1 MLIGLFAHYLGVLGV
16 NCLVIFLFLTSFF
29 VIYYNFITI
38 FFSQQAVSL
47 DIGAW
52 FSSYNID
59 ITWEFQ
65 NTLITSL
72 LAFIVISISFLIH
85 IYSMYYMDNDTS
97 YIKFIMLLS
106 LFTFFMLFLIFSSQ
120 LVTILVGWEA
130 VGICS
135 FLLINFWGVRQEANQ
150 SAIKAV
156 LFNKIG
162 DLGFIFAIL
171 VALQLTLETDLVSMN
186 TLIIYYSKNLLF
198 FKSLNIG
205 QLLGYSLLLA
215 AFGKSAQFF
224 FHLWLT
230 DAMEGPTPV
239 SGLIHSATMVIAG
252 VFLIIQTFPIINT
265 SAELLLIIMFV
276 GTVSTLITSLVA
288 TTSFDIKRIIAN
300 STASHIG
307 LMFMALGLGD
317 LSISLFHLT
326 THAYFKAFGF
336 LLAGY
341 LIHLLG
347 NEQDS
352 RWMAGIFNILPI
364 VSVLEEYWCITM
376 LNLPNSSSYYSKEL
390 FFNSY
395 WAYNQLYLTSFI
407 IYVSFFMCFLSFICS
422 TLYIAY
428 LLSWLGDKVSIKK
441 MQLKHVYE
449 SKWLP
454 LSILL
459 VLALCSQLVGFSLF
473 NLFFNQNAFYIF
485 NNLSLFYFIADWSE
499 FYLLYSSFAI
509 ITISIIID
517 IIEDYNY
524 NWDYKIINLPFFIGA
539 ILVYLTCFY
548 STLTYG
554 FMLLLLYF
562 LIKGYYE
569 LFQYNNNANFTT
581 LIRRV
586 TSFSLDSLFNFS
598 LYNSNIKGLNIFVS
612 IDNFLLETA
621 NHITF
626 YKKVSFYLQKYTF
639 NRFILQIN
647 INLILIV
654 LFLLFI
660 LV

>member
-1 MLIGLFAHYLGVLGV
+1 MSLGK
-16 NCLVIFLFLTSFF
+16 
-29 VIYYNFITI
+29 
-38 FFSQQAVSL
+38 
-47 DIGAW
+47 W
-52 FSSYNID
+52 FSLYNID
-59 ITWEFQ
+59 IIWEFQ

-97 YIKFIMLLS
+97 YHKFIMLLS

-120 LVTILVGWEA
+120 LITILVGWEA

-156 LFNKIG
+156 LYNKIG

-171 VALQLTLETDLVSMN
+171 ISLQILLETDL
-186 TLIIYYSKNLLF
+186 I
-198 FKSLNIG
+198 SLNNIITHYSTTILFIKSFNIS
-205 QLLGYSLLLA
+205 QLLGYALLLA

-252 VFLIIQTFPIINT
+252 VFLIIQTFPIINL
-265 SAELLLIIMFV
+265 SSELLLIIMLV

-307 LMFMALGLGD
+307 LMFMSLGLGD

-336 LLAGY
+336 LMAGY
-341 LIHLLG
+341 LIHLLH
-347 NEQDS
+347 NEQDC
-352 RWMAGIFNILPI
+352 RWMAGIFNILPL
-364 VSVLEEYWCITM
+364 VSILEEYWCITM

-395 WAYNQLYLTSFI
+395 WAYNQLYLTSFV
-407 IYVSFFMCFLSFICS
+407 IYISFFMCFLSFICS
-422 TLYIAY
+422 SLYVGY
-428 LLSWLGDKVSIKK
+428 LLSWLGDKISIQKL
-441 MQLKHVYE
+441 QLKNIYE

-454 LSILL
+454 LGVLL

-473 NLFFNQNAFYIF
+473 NLFFSQNAFYIF

-509 ITISIIID
+509 ISITIIID
-517 IIEDYNY
+517 TIEDYNY
-524 NWDYKIINLPFFIGA
+524 NNILLKLNNNKIWFIIILVCLVYNNIQQYFYLFLSLVLILSVIYYKFFI
-539 ILVYLTCFY
+539 IKSINFSY
-548 STLTYG
+548 
-554 FMLLLLYF
+554 
-562 LIKGYYE
+562 LIKR
-569 LFQYNNNANFTT
+569 
-581 LIRRV
+581 I

-598 LYNSNIKGLNIFVS
+598 LYNSNSRGINIFSS

-621 NHITF
+621 NHISF
-626 YKKVSFYLQKYTF
+626 YKKISFYLQKYNF
-639 NRFILQIN
+639 NKFILQIN
-647 INLILIV
+647 INLMLVII
-654 LFLLFI
+654 FFI
-660 LV
+660 LAFIVY

>member
-1 MLIGLFAHYLGVLGV
+1 
-16 NCLVIFLFLTSFF
+16 
-29 VIYYNFITI
+29 
-38 FFSQQAVSL
+38 
-47 DIGAW
+47 
-52 FSSYNID
+52 
-59 ITWEFQ
+59 
-65 NTLITSL
+65 
-72 LAFIVISISFLIH
+72 
-85 IYSMYYMDNDTS
+85 MDNDTS
-97 YIKFIMLLS
+97 YHKFIMLLS

-120 LVTILVGWEA
+120 LITILVGWEA

-171 VALQLTLETDLVSMN
+171 ISLQLLLETDLIN
-186 TLIIYYSKNLLF
+186 LNNLIAPYTTTIMLLNKF
-198 FKSLNIG
+198 NII
-205 QLLGYSLLLA
+205 QLLGYALLLA

-252 VFLIIQTFPIINT
+252 VFLIIQTFPIINL

-307 LMFMALGLGD
+307 LMFMSLGLGD
-317 LSISLFHLT
+317 LSISLFYLA

-341 LIHLLG
+341 LIHILS
-347 NEQDS
+347 NEQDC
-352 RWMAGIFNILPI
+352 RWMAGIFNLLPI
-364 VSVLEEYWCITM
+364 ISILEEYWCITM

-395 WAYNQLYLTSFI
+395 WAYNQLYLSSFI
-407 IYVSFFMCFLSFICS
+407 IYISFFMCFLSFICS
-422 TLYIAY
+422 SLYVGY
-428 LLSWLGDKVSIKK
+428 LLSWLGDKISIKK
-441 MQLKHVYE
+441 INLHHLYE
-449 SKWLP
+449 NKWSP
-454 LSILL
+454 LTVLL
-459 VLALCSQLVGFSLF
+459 ILALCSQVVGFNLF
-473 NLFFNQNAFYIF
+473 NIFFNQNAFFIF

-499 FYLLYSSFAI
+499 LYLIYGSIAI
-509 ITISIIID
+509 ISITLLVD
-517 IIEDYNY
+517 VVEDYNY
-524 NWDYKIINLPFFIGA
+524 KSVSWHINWFYILLIILALFLYSKFLPF
-539 ILVYLTCFY
+539 V
-548 STLTYG
+548 
-554 FMLLLLYF
+554 LLLILTNGYKNLFSKNLSTNNYTF
-562 LIKGYYE
+562 LLKRI
-569 LFQYNNNANFTT
+569 
-581 LIRRV
+581 

-598 LYNSNIKGLNIFVS
+598 LYNANLKGLNIFLS

-621 NHITF
+621 NHINF
-626 YKKVSFYLQKYTF
+626 YKKISFYLQKYTF
-639 NRFILQIN
+639 NKFLLQMN
-647 INLILIV
+647 INLLLV
-654 LFLLFI
+654 LLFTI
-660 LV
+660 IIFY

>member
-1 MLIGLFAHYLGVLGV
+1 
-16 NCLVIFLFLTSFF
+16 
-29 VIYYNFITI
+29 
-38 FFSQQAVSL
+38 
-47 DIGAW
+47 
-52 FSSYNID
+52 
-59 ITWEFQ
+59 
-65 NTLITSL
+65 
-72 LAFIVISISFLIH
+72 
-85 IYSMYYMDNDTS
+85 MYYMDNDTS
-97 YIKFIMLLS
+97 YFKFIMLLS

-120 LVTILVGWEA
+120 LITILVGWEA

-162 DLGFIFAIL
+162 DVGFIFAIL
-171 VALQLTLETDLVSMN
+171 ISLQLVLETDLIALN
-186 TLIIYYSKNLLF
+186 NLIVPYTNNFLF
-198 FKSLNIG
+198 LNQFTSI
-205 QLLGYSLLLA
+205 QLLGYALLLA

-252 VFLIIQTFPIINT
+252 VFLIIQTFPIINL
-265 SAELLLIIMFV
+265 SSELLLIIMFV

-307 LMFMALGLGD
+307 LMFMSLGLGD

-341 LIHLLG
+341 LIHLLS
-347 NEQDS
+347 NEQDC
-352 RWMAGIFNILPI
+352 RWMAGIFNLLPI
-364 VSVLEEYWCITM
+364 VSLLEEYWCITM

-422 TLYIAY
+422 SLYVGY
-428 LLSWLGDKVSIKK
+428 LLSWLGDKISIKK
-441 MQLKHVYE
+441 LSLAHIYE
-449 SKWLP
+449 NKWSP
-454 LSILL
+454 LSVLL
-459 VLALCSQLVGFSLF
+459 ILALCSQLVGFTLF
-473 NLFFNQNAFYIF
+473 NIFFTQNAFFIF

-499 FYLLYSSFAI
+499 LYLLYGSVAI
-509 ITISIIID
+509 IFITLIID
-517 IIEDYNY
+517 FIEDFNH
-524 NWDYKIINLPFFIGA
+524 KIIQITNINI
-539 ILVYLTCFY
+539 ILIILGSLLY
-548 STLTYG
+548 
-554 FMLLLLYF
+554 LLLFYNTLPYF
-562 LIKGYYE
+562 INVLNILIIGMFINKFSINTNLNYTYLIKR
-569 LFQYNNNANFTT
+569 
-581 LIRRV
+581 I

-598 LYNSNIKGLNIFVS
+598 LYNSNIKGLNLFIS

-621 NHITF
+621 NHINL
-626 YKKVSFYLQKYTF
+626 YKQISFYLQKSIF
-639 NRFILQIN
+639 NKFLLQIN
-647 INLILIV
+647 INLVLVIIFFIILS
-654 LFLLFI
+654 F
-660 LV
+660 